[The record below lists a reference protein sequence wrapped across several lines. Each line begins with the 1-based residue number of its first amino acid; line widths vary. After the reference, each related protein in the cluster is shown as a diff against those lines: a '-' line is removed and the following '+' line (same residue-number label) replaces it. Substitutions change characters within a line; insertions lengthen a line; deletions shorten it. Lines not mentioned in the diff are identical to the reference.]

1 MYLVVYPNIGAY
13 LADVLPQPVLRMA
26 ARREISIFA
35 LPKDTPVQQVT
46 DIMPVGTGLRMRFKY
61 DRADVTYD

>member
-26 ARREISIFA
+26 AIFA